1 MAPAHLQGALSN
13 IHMAPGHLQG
23 ALSQPQARRR
33 ALRVSLGSTRP
44 TTRAARRVR
53 HTKTDDVHLTSR
65 SAQRRRSFP
74 SPSTSKF
81 SSLPSITI
89 SVTPCRTTRKP
100 DDGARRDFACTS
112 TWPHDGALPKHGAPR
127 AASGRVVNLPATRPN
142 FGSLRLP
149 KLTNEKLRNLPKL
162 PEITKTYQ
170 VFCLAQ
176 MRVFRYRFRKP
187 SSVCVAL

>member
-44 TTRAARRVR
+44 TTRAARPVR

-127 AASGRVVNLPATRPN
+127 AASGREVNLPATRPN
-142 FGSLRLP
+142 FGYWHV
-149 KLTNEKLRNLPKL
+149 
-162 PEITKTYQ
+162 TKTYQ
-170 VFCLAQ
+170 
-176 MRVFRYRFRKP
+176 RKTTKLTKITRNYQNLP
-187 SSVCVAL
+187 SFLFSPNARIPLPI

>member
-1 MAPAHLQGALSN
+1 MNATCPAGIPKPQRVSELGRLLNPEITAPLDSTARGVFNTSMAPAHLQGALSN

-44 TTRAARRVR
+44 TTRAARPVR

-142 FGSLRLP
+142 YG
-149 KLTNEKLRNLPKL
+149 
-162 PEITKTYQ
+162 YW
-170 VFCLAQ
+170 
-176 MRVFRYRFRKP
+176 
-187 SSVCVAL
+187 

>member
-1 MAPAHLQGALSN
+1 
-13 IHMAPGHLQG
+13 MAPGHLQG

-44 TTRAARRVR
+44 TTRAARPVR

-142 FGSLRLP
+142 FGYWQV
-149 KLTNEKLRNLPKL
+149 
-162 PEITKTYQ
+162 TKTYQ
-170 VFCLAQ
+170 RKTTKLTKITSNYQNLPSFCLAQ

>member
-1 MAPAHLQGALSN
+1 MDTRPSVCHPTSKKINFLKSVAFPKKRCILPHLAHVSDLS
-13 IHMAPGHLQG
+13 H
-23 ALSQPQARRR
+23 PQARRR
-33 ALRVSLGSTRP
+33 ALRVPLGSTRP
-44 TTRAARRVR
+44 TTRAARPVR

-149 KLTNEKLRNLPKL
+149 KLTIEKLRNSPKLPKL
-162 PEITKTYQ
+162 PKLTKFF
-170 VFCLAQ
+170 V
-176 MRVFRYRFRKP
+176 
-187 SSVCVAL
+187 